1 MNRVKIIFPNDDP
14 RWNYVRGPFPT
25 NKEQARECWEQ
36 ISQSLAPEN
45 IAEDG
50 ELSLREQERKE
61 REIHEDARLLYKQ
74 FKCPRDITSDGEIEQ
89 YWEKPMT
96 TSADYVYKRKNG
108 GTTHCYGTLEEDSNF
123 VIACDNE
130 NLDGVWA
137 DRDPKKQRSW
147 KDICEHLEEI
157 YDENIEQLETC

>member
-14 RWNYVRGPFPT
+14 RWNYVRGAFPT

-50 ELSLREQERKE
+50 ELSLREQDRKE

-89 YWEKPMT
+89 YWEQPMT

-108 GTTHCYGTLEEDSNF
+108 GTTHCYGTIEEDSNF
-123 VIACDNE
+123 HIACDNE

-137 DRDPKKQRSW
+137 DRDPEKQRSW